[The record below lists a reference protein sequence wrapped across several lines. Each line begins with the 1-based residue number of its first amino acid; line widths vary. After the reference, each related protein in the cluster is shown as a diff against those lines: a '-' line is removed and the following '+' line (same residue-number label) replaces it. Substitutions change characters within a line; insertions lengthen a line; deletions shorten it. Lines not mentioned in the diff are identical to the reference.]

1 MKKQFIYS
9 FMIVMLAL
17 ACNNLENETIPQNQE
32 IGKSIDEKDAMSIG
46 KTISIGDAK
55 AVIDNYQK
63 TNEFRDTKR
72 VFFGSEVI
80 KSALKLKGIVG
91 LGFYFAKNNKG
102 EQILIMKALD
112 INANE
117 LSVNPA
123 TFLNKEEIGG
133 VIGTE
138 FDCPPR
144 NPCKPSSNASRVSS
158 NETSEEKDVRSIGWN
173 ISAKEA
179 KLRIDSFQKI
189 AKSNETERVFFGTD
203 IIVKMVELKGLV
215 GFGFYFAKNSQGNQI
230 LVMKA
235 LDKNA
240 NELNFKD
247 EPMGGIVGTSMG
259 CPPRP
264 PCNI

>member
-1 MKKQFIYS
+1 MKKQLIYS

-17 ACNNLENETIPQNQE
+17 ACNNLKNETIPQNQE

-63 TNEFRDTKR
+63 TNELGDTKR
-72 VFFGSEVI
+72 IFFGSEVI
-80 KSALKLKGIVG
+80 ETALKLKGIVG

-123 TFLNKEEIGG
+123 TFLNKEETGG
-133 VIGTE
+133 IIGTE
-138 FDCPPR
+138 LDCPPR
-144 NPCKPSSNASRVSS
+144 RPCSPSSNASRISS
-158 NETSEEKDVRSIGWN
+158 NETSEEKDVTSIGWG

-179 KLRIDSFQKI
+179 KLRIDSFQNS
-189 AKSNETERVFFGTD
+189 ARPNETERIFLGTD
-203 IIVKMVELKGLV
+203 IITKMIKLKGLV

-235 LDKNA
+235 LDKDA

-247 EPMGGIVGTSMG
+247 EPMGGIVGTTFD
-259 CPPRP
+259 CPPRT